1 MEQYYAGYLDDYS
14 TPGFCS
20 VIKEYFGTVRD
31 IRNFIKALDKN
42 GSFEATCKAFGRFEK
57 GVPGAKHTVAYVQ
70 HRLLEPVRFLP
81 KIRSVSE
88 KRNGHSRTHT
98 GFRMRCALIRR
109 SSPA

>member
-1 MEQYYAGYLDDYS
+1 MEQYYAVYLDDYS

-31 IRNFIKALDKN
+31 IRNFIKALDKT
-42 GSFEATCKAFGRFEK
+42 AALKQ
-57 GVPGAKHTVAYVQ
+57 PAKPSEDLKKVSRVQ
-70 HRLLEPVRFLP
+70 SIPWLMYSTASSNRLMFLP

-88 KRNGHSRTHT
+88 KRNGLSRTHT